1 MFCPSCQTEYG
12 TGITSCSDCDVA
24 LVDSLGQV
32 HSVDS
37 NGVATDGT
45 LDYVVVSTVQGQFVE
60 GQICSFLKANG
71 IPAEIRGEAIRK
83 TYGIAV
89 DGIGAAEILV
99 PKKFASAARDL
110 LARAD
115 RGELKIEER
124 SE

>member
-12 TGITSCSDCDVA
+12 TGITRCSDCDVD
-24 LVDSLGQV
+24 LVDSLGQLNR
-32 HSVDS
+32 VDS
-37 NGVATDGT
+37 NGVATDGA

-99 PKKFASAARDL
+99 PKEFAAAARDL

-115 RGELKIEER
+115 RGELEIE
-124 SE
+124 

>member
-1 MFCPSCQTEYG
+1 MFCPSCQTEYR
-12 TGITSCSDCDVA
+12 TGITRCSDCDVD
-24 LVDSLGQV
+24 LVDSLGQLNR
-32 HSVDS
+32 VDS
-37 NGVATDGT
+37 NGVATDGA

-99 PKKFASAARDL
+99 PKEFAAAARDL

-115 RGELKIEER
+115 RGELEIE
-124 SE
+124 